1 MKIST
6 SCCGCSR
13 ASRAEAHRETTD
25 PPIHARSE
33 EIEAIRQ
40 QLLTIERMLSSLFAP
55 VFSREPQSLETRGE
69 AADIIERHF
78 VGIVDQWTEAV
89 LSILEKPREAD
100 TIARIRDNVS
110 NALIRLI
117 DHLRDPDNLATYVY
131 LRRHCQEGIL
141 KEAKP
146 SEFNTIH
153 IALKQII
160 LNHVRSNLRG
170 ARSERVHEVVVAEID
185 ERRLMVAQFYIE
197 SRERALRAS
206 EEKYRNSIDQSAD
219 LIYEVEPGTWRLLG
233 VNAAL
238 ENMHKSLDG
247 HSIKEQ
253 IGKPL
258 LDFIPPEEMAEVEK
272 HLKTVVAKG
281 SDKTSDWPMGPHF
294 FDVNSAL
301 IQYGNEQFI
310 QIVLRDVTQRR
321 EMMDQLLKAERLA
334 ATGTFAAGVAHEVNN
349 PLASISSLAQTLL
362 TDEDDQQRRATL
374 HTILTQIT
382 RISSTLKD
390 LVNFARPAVAQHRVV
405 EVNAL
410 ISETLRLVAYNK
422 RFNGIR
428 LEPNLTPELKP
439 VFADDNEIQQ
449 VLLNLLFN
457 AADAL
462 QGREGAI
469 IKVVTGNQSTSQDD
483 GGGRILI
490 KVSDNGVGIPRENL
504 ERVFDPFFTTKAAGA
519 GVGLGLSL
527 CQRMILANHG
537 TIRIDSEVG
546 KGTEVTICLPAHQ
559 EAMRAETAA
568 AW

>member
-1 MKIST
+1 MKLAT
-6 SCCGCSR
+6 SFCGCSR
-13 ASRAEAHRETTD
+13 VSRAKAHRETTD
-25 PPIHARSE
+25 PPIRATSE
-33 EIEAIRQ
+33 EMETIRKQ
-40 QLLTIERMLSSLFAP
+40 VLTIERTLSSLFAP
-55 VFSREPQSLETRGE
+55 VYSREPQSLETRGE

-78 VGIVDQWTEAV
+78 DGIVNQWTEAV
-89 LSILEKPREAD
+89 LSIFEKPREEPI
-100 TIARIRDNVS
+100 IARIRDNVS
-110 NALIRLI
+110 NALLRLI
-117 DHLRDPDNLATYVY
+117 GHLREPDNLATYVY

-160 LNHVRSNLRG
+160 LNHVRSTLHG
-170 ARSERVHEVVVAEID
+170 ARSERVHDVVVAEID

-238 ENMHKSLDG
+238 ENLHKSLDG

-258 LDFIPPEEMAEVEK
+258 LDFIPPEEKAAVEN
-272 HLKTVVAKG
+272 HLKTVAAKG
-281 SDKTSDWPMGPHF
+281 SDKASDWPMGPYF
-294 FDVNSAL
+294 FDVNSVL

-349 PLASISSLAQTLL
+349 PLASISSLVQTLVM
-362 TDEDDQQRRATL
+362 DEDDQQRRSTL

-390 LVNFARPAVAQHRVV
+390 LVNFARPAVAQHRVI

-410 ISETLRLVAYNK
+410 ISETLRLVTYNK
-422 RFNGIR
+422 RFNSIK
-428 LEPNLTPELKP
+428 LEPNLAPELKP
-439 VFADDNEIQQ
+439 AFADDNEIQQ

-469 IKVVTGNQSTSQDD
+469 IEVVTDNQGMSPDD
-483 GGGRILI
+483 GSGRILI
-490 KVSDNGVGIPRENL
+490 RVSDNGVGIPRENL

-527 CQRMILANHG
+527 CQRMILAHHG
-537 TIRIDSEVG
+537 TIRINSEVG
-546 KGTEVTICLPAHQ
+546 KGTQVSISLPAHP
-559 EAMRAETAA
+559 EATLAETSGSA
-568 AW
+568 